1 MIEDP
6 NEVPFSV
13 ATRGSFLP
21 QLSGFCTLPKHRSQV
36 LGKLEF
42 FSLFL
47 VMICFLIYN
56 ILHNMYTPIKS
67 TYSNL
72 YVMSVSYISDVYMCD
87 VHLGK
92 ER

>member
-36 LGKLEF
+36 LGKLDRSF
-42 FSLFL
+42 RFS
-47 VMICFLIYN
+47 
-56 ILHNMYTPIKS
+56 
-67 TYSNL
+67 
-72 YVMSVSYISDVYMCD
+72 
-87 VHLGK
+87 
-92 ER
+92 